1 MTDKFDGTVFRRGDA
16 GYEEA
21 RRGHMW
27 NARVPPRY
35 PDVVVQAGSEN
46 DVVLAVR
53 MARREGLRIAMRS
66 GGHSWAANFLRE
78 GGMLLDMGR
87 LQEWSINIRA
97 RTAWVRPGV
106 IGTDLNR
113 ALRAHGLF
121 FPTGHCMSVGLGGF
135 LLQGGFGWNSRLWGP
150 ACASVTG
157 IDVVTADGELVHA
170 DATQH
175 SDLYWAA
182 RGAGPGFFGAVTR
195 FHLALRPRPKV
206 MMNSVYHYPIEVMD
220 EVYTWAAAIRPQL
233 PRIMEPLVFM
243 RRDLFGHSGPGLL
256 VMGPTMADTR
266 EEAVAALALLE
277 TCPVL
282 DRAISREVNL
292 DTELDELLSGGAQML
307 YWKEHRY
314 AADNLW
320 TNASAR
326 ELLPA
331 MHRIAETLPGVP
343 SHMMWILWGPEQEL
357 PDMAFSMQG
366 DIYVAVYSVWDDPA
380 EDRKHQAWVTDRMHD
395 LEPMGKGIQLADENL
410 AARPF
415 RFMSEENLARLESLR
430 AKHDP
435 ERRFHSYM
443 EPAA

>member
-1 MTDKFDGTVFRRGDA
+1 MADKFDGAVLTKGDA

-27 NARVPPRY
+27 NARVPARY
-35 PDVVVQAGSEN
+35 PDFVVQAGSEQ
-46 DVVLAVR
+46 DVVNAVR
-53 MARREGLRIAMRS
+53 MAKREGWRIAIRS
-66 GGHSWAANFLRE
+66 GGHSWSANFLRD
-78 GGMLLDMGR
+78 GGMLLDLGR
-87 LQEWSINIRA
+87 MQEWSINIPA
-97 RTAWVRPGV
+97 MTAWVRPGV
-106 IGTDLNR
+106 IGSDLNR
-113 ALRAHGLF
+113 ALMPHGLF

-150 ACASVTG
+150 ACASVAA
-157 IDVVTADGELVHA
+157 IDVVTAEGDLVRA
-170 DATQH
+170 DATQNTE
-175 SDLYWAA
+175 LYWAA

-206 MMNSVYHYPIEVMD
+206 MMNSIYHYPISVMD
-220 EVYTWAAAIRPQL
+220 EVYTWAAAIRPRL

-243 RRDLFGHSGPGLL
+243 RRDLFDHPGPGLL

-266 EEAVAALALLE
+266 EEAIAALALLDS
-277 TCPVL
+277 CPVL
-282 DRAISREVNL
+282 DQAIKRDVNIE
-292 DTELDELLSGGAQML
+292 TELDELLAGGEETL
-307 YWKEHRY
+307 YWKQHRY

-320 TNASAR
+320 INAQAT

-366 DIYVAVYSVWDDPA
+366 DIYIAVYSVWNDP
-380 EDRKHQAWVTDRMHD
+380 DQDVQHQAWVTDNMRA
-395 LEPMGKGIQLADENL
+395 LEPLGKGIQLADENL

-415 RFMSEENLARLESLR
+415 RFMSEANLKRLEALR

-435 ERRFHSYM
+435 SGLFHTYM
-443 EPAA
+443 

>member
-1 MTDKFDGTVFRRGDA
+1 MADKFDGAVLTQGDA

-27 NARVPPRY
+27 TARVPARY
-35 PDVVVQAGSEN
+35 PDFVVQAGSEQ
-46 DVVLAVR
+46 DVVNAVR
-53 MARREGLRIAMRS
+53 MAKREGWRIAIRS
-66 GGHSWAANFLRE
+66 GGHSWSANFLRD
-78 GGMLLDMGR
+78 GGMLLDLGR
-87 LQEWSINIRA
+87 MQEWSINIPA
-97 RTAWVRPGV
+97 MTAWVRPGV
-106 IGTDLNR
+106 IGSDLNR
-113 ALRAHGLF
+113 ALMPHGLF

-150 ACASVTG
+150 ACASVAA
-157 IDVVTADGELVHA
+157 IDVVTAEGDLVRA
-170 DATQH
+170 DATQNTE
-175 SDLYWAA
+175 LYWAA

-206 MMNSVYHYPIEVMD
+206 MMNSIYHYPMSVMD
-220 EVYTWAAAIRPQL
+220 EVYTWAAAIRPRL

-243 RRDLFGHSGPGLL
+243 RRDLFDHPGPGLL

-266 EEAVAALALLE
+266 EEAIAALALLDS
-277 TCPVL
+277 CPVL
-282 DRAISREVNL
+282 DQAIKRDVNIE
-292 DTELDELLSGGAQML
+292 TELDELLAGGEETL
-307 YWKEHRY
+307 YWKQHRY

-320 TNASAR
+320 INAQAT

-366 DIYVAVYSVWDDPA
+366 DIYIAVYSVWNDP
-380 EDRKHQAWVTDRMHD
+380 DQDVQHQAWVTDNMRA
-395 LEPMGKGIQLADENL
+395 LEPLGKGIQLADENL

-415 RFMSEENLARLESLR
+415 RFMSEANLKRLEALR

-435 ERRFHSYM
+435 SGLFHTYM
-443 EPAA
+443 